1 MRPRIPFQRIDV
13 GQAADILQRD
23 DVLRF
28 DVRDQ
33 ASFNEAHIAGAQH
46 LTQRNLSELI
56 TGTTRRT
63 AILIYCYHGNASQEY
78 AQTFADFGFTE
89 VYSLD
94 GGYEAWRQRF
104 PARNGSAAISP
115 ELAAW
120 LAIQGFPAGD
130 VDATIANRTT
140 PLMKAAHLGNV
151 TVIRELL
158 AAGAAI
164 AARNADGNNALW
176 LACVGHH
183 LDAIDALVEAG
194 IDIDNHNDN
203 GATALMYA
211 SSSGKAEVVAHL
223 LAKGA
228 DISTETLDGFTA
240 LDMAASLE
248 CLTLLRRAAKA
259 AVPTAPAP
267 EIRP

>member
-1 MRPRIPFQRIDV
+1 M
-13 GQAADILQRD
+13 
-23 DVLRF
+23 LRF

-33 ASFNEAHIAGAQH
+33 ASFTAAHIAGAQH
-46 LTQRNLSELI
+46 LTQRNLSALI
-56 TGTTRRT
+56 SGTTRHS
-63 AILIYCYHGNASQEY
+63 AILIYCYHGHASQEY
-78 AQTFADFGFTE
+78 AQTFSDFGFTE

-104 PARNGSAAISP
+104 PARNGCADISP
-115 ELAAW
+115 TLAAW
-120 LAIQGFPAGD
+120 LIAQGFLADD

-151 TVIRELL
+151 AVIRELL
-158 AAGAAI
+158 AAGASV

-176 LACVGHH
+176 LACVGNH
-183 LDAIDALVEAG
+183 LEAIDALVEAG
-194 IDIDNHNDN
+194 IDLDNSNDN

-211 SSSGKAEVVAHL
+211 SSSGKAAVVAHL

-228 DISTETLDGFTA
+228 DLSTETLDGFSA

-248 CLTLLRRAAKA
+248 CLTLLRQAAEA
-259 AVPTAPAP
+259 AAPGV
-267 EIRP
+267 RR